1 MQKEKNMNQ
10 EKLTKFLREYIIPT
24 IIALL
29 FFVIVYGVTS
39 LDVAN
44 DAWIMAGY
52 DEDDL
57 TQHYAGWVQFRASD
71 WSFPLGLIGDMAD
84 GTGTMVSF
92 TDSIPILA
100 IIFKAVDFMLPE
112 TFQYFGWYNLV
123 CFILQAIAG
132 YKLVRRKSENSVF
145 GYVGTVLF
153 LLSPILLERAFRHTA
168 LASHWFIL
176 FSLLIYLKSRD
187 ARREG
192 RQIFSKGYLV
202 LNILTVLIHPYF
214 LPMVMIF
221 TALTAWENALQF
233 RNYVKNGLFLIGN
246 AVAAFVAGW
255 LIGALGWGV
264 ESSRFGYGYFSMNLN
279 ALVNPKSLGG
289 YDWSKF
295 LEELPQMGGN
305 YDGFNYLGFGI
316 LLLLVP
322 TMVLG
327 AKKWKECTHKKQWAQ
342 NNVTFVLAMLFLTVF
357 AISNIVSFND
367 SEILNIPIP
376 YRIYEL
382 CGIFRASARIFYP
395 VYYVIYTYVIYQ
407 LAELEKEKIALAVLT
422 AGLAFQVVDLSGVIM
437 EKHQMMQENSTYQS
451 LVDDEELQKLVEG
464 HTKVTVSEAWDVIEL
479 QRISAWAGK
488 NGLKTSFSIAN
499 SGEYPE
505 AAVKASEEIAGLKAG
520 DYDKTI
526 IYVTQNIEVYKNW
539 LSNLDESEITKY
551 YYNDYYY
558 LIPNL
563 E

>member
-1 MQKEKNMNQ
+1 MNQ